1 MKLKVI
7 EDSDQTWVST
17 ALATTSTNPQ
27 RASSPSPPPPPT
39 TATTPATLSRRT
51 EAESA
56 DADKEVEFLYEQDF
70 YKIREDCL
78 KRDALFEDPEF
89 PGVVTNDA
97 FSALMKITTINS
109 GSKNLGFVAF

>member
-1 MKLKVI
+1 M
-7 EDSDQTWVST
+7 ST

-27 RASSPSPPPPPT
+27 RASSPSPSPPT

-89 PGVVTNDA
+89 PGGVTNDK
-97 FSALMKITTINS
+97 FSSLMKISTMDS
-109 GSKNLGFVAF
+109 GSKNLGFGAF